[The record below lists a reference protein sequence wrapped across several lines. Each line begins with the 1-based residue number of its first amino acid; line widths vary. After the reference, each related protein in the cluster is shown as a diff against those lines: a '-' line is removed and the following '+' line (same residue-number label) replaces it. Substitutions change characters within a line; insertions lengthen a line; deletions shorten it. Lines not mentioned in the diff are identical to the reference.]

1 MLNTEKN
8 YGVKTMNIETILK
21 EENLKKLSA
30 SDIKTIN
37 EAVTAQ
43 FDAALKAKQSELEKE
58 TSGKF
63 DKLVEGLSKKFD
75 EQVTNV
81 IVESTKHGSNEFIN
95 TKLYNIVKGVVNLLE
110 NSGITTTEKTK
121 ELQQKLNKANENLTQ
136 AWSEREVVKGQLTD
150 AEKENYILRELK
162 GMNPEI
168 VTSALE
174 YFKDKELLD
183 VQDELKTF
191 IDGDFSEL
199 NLDKQD
205 KLSGDLDLEQ
215 VAQAC
220 EEIRDT
226 DLARNTE
233 GSRLIN
239 NSKQKI
245 FESLNK
251 GLKQRKSIVSV
262 GPDISDK
269 TLQEAA
275 EQSANNNAEPVEEDA
290 KEAMEQIDDFS
301 NLGLNFGGGK

>member
-1 MLNTEKN
+1 MELIK
-8 YGVKTMNIETILK
+8 MNIETILK
-21 EENLKKLSA
+21 EEHLKKLSDL
-30 SDIKTIN
+30 DIKAIN
-37 EAVTAQ
+37 EAITTQ
-43 FDAALKAKQSELEKE
+43 FDTALKAKQSELETL

-81 IVESTKHGSNEFIN
+81 IIESTKQGSNEFIN
-95 TKLYNIVKGVVNLLE
+95 NKLYNIVKGVVNLLE

-121 ELQQKLNKANENLTQ
+121 ELQQKLMKANANLEQ
-136 AWSEREVVKGQLTD
+136 SWREREVVKSQLSD
-150 AEKENYILRELK
+150 AEKENYILMQLK

-174 YFKDKELLD
+174 YFKDKDILD

-205 KLSGDLDLEQ
+205 VLSGDLDLEQ

-220 EEIRDT
+220 EEIRDNGLSR
-226 DLARNTE
+226 DIDKN
-233 GSRLIN
+233 RLIDN
-239 NSKQKI
+239 NKQKV
-245 FESLNK
+245 FENLNK
-251 GLKQRKSIVSV
+251 GLNQRKSIASI
-262 GPDISDK
+262 GPDITK
-269 TLQEAA
+269 ETLQEAVNIA
-275 EQSANNNAEPVEEDA
+275 ANPNMESVEEDV
-290 KEAMEQIDDFS
+290 KESMEQIDDFS

>member
-1 MLNTEKN
+1 
-8 YGVKTMNIETILK
+8 MNIETILK
-21 EENLKKLSA
+21 EEHLKKLSDL
-30 SDIKTIN
+30 DIKAIN
-37 EAVTAQ
+37 EAITTQ
-43 FDAALKAKQSELEKE
+43 FDTALKAKQSELETL

-81 IVESTKHGSNEFIN
+81 IIESTKQGSNEFIN
-95 TKLYNIVKGVVNLLE
+95 NKLYNIVKGVVNLLE

-121 ELQQKLNKANENLTQ
+121 ELQQKLMKANANLEQ
-136 AWSEREVVKGQLTD
+136 SWREREVVKSQLSD
-150 AEKENYILRELK
+150 AEKENYILMQLK

-174 YFKDKELLD
+174 YFKDKDILD

-205 KLSGDLDLEQ
+205 VLSGDLDLEQ

-220 EEIRDT
+220 EEIRDNGLSR
-226 DLARNTE
+226 DIDKN
-233 GSRLIN
+233 RLIDN
-239 NSKQKI
+239 NKQKV
-245 FESLNK
+245 FENLNK
-251 GLKQRKSIVSV
+251 GLNQRKSIASI
-262 GPDISDK
+262 GPDITK
-269 TLQEAA
+269 ETLQEAVNIA
-275 EQSANNNAEPVEEDA
+275 ANPNMESVEEDV
-290 KEAMEQIDDFS
+290 KESMEQIDDFS

>member
-1 MLNTEKN
+1 
-8 YGVKTMNIETILK
+8 MNIETILK
-21 EENLKKLSA
+21 EEHLKKLSA
-30 SDIKTIN
+30 LDIKAIN
-37 EAVTAQ
+37 EAITTQ
-43 FDAALKAKQSELEKE
+43 FDTALKAKQSELETV

-81 IVESTKHGSNEFIN
+81 IVESTKQGSNEFIN
-95 TKLYNIVKGVVNLLE
+95 NKLYNIVKGVVNLLE

-121 ELQQKLNKANENLTQ
+121 ELQQKLMKANENLEQ
-136 AWSEREVVKGQLTD
+136 SWHEREVVKSQLSD
-150 AEKENYILRELK
+150 AEKENYILMQLK

-174 YFKDKELLD
+174 YFKDKDILD

-205 KLSGDLDLEQ
+205 VLSGDLDLEQ

-220 EEIRDT
+220 EEIRDNGLSRDT
-226 DLARNTE
+226 DK
-233 GSRLIN
+233 SRLIDN
-239 NSKQKI
+239 NKQKV

-251 GLKQRKSIVSV
+251 GLSQRKSIASV
-262 GPDISDK
+262 GPDITK
-269 TLQEAA
+269 ETLQEAV
-275 EQSANNNAEPVEEDA
+275 ELVANPNMESVEEDV
-290 KEAMEQIDDFS
+290 KESMEQIDDFS

>member
-1 MLNTEKN
+1 MELIK
-8 YGVKTMNIETILK
+8 MNIETILK
-21 EENLKKLSA
+21 EEHLKKLSDL
-30 SDIKTIN
+30 DIKAIN
-37 EAVTAQ
+37 EAITTQ
-43 FDAALKAKQSELEKE
+43 FDTALKAKQSELETL

-81 IVESTKHGSNEFIN
+81 IIESTKQGSNEFIN
-95 TKLYNIVKGVVNLLE
+95 NKLYNIVKGVVNLLE

-121 ELQQKLNKANENLTQ
+121 ELQQKLMKANANLEQ
-136 AWSEREVVKGQLTD
+136 SWREREVVKSQLSD
-150 AEKENYILRELK
+150 AEKENYILMQLK

-174 YFKDKELLD
+174 YFKDKDILD

-205 KLSGDLDLEQ
+205 VLSGDLDLEQ

-220 EEIRDT
+220 EEIRDNGLSR
-226 DLARNTE
+226 DIDKN
-233 GSRLIN
+233 RLIDN
-239 NSKQKI
+239 NKQKV
-245 FESLNK
+245 FENLNK
-251 GLKQRKSIVSV
+251 GLNQRKSIASI
-262 GPDISDK
+262 GPDITK
-269 TLQEAA
+269 ETLQEAVNIA
-275 EQSANNNAEPVEEDA
+275 SNPNMESVEEDV
-290 KEAMEQIDDFS
+290 KESMEQIDDFS

>member
-1 MLNTEKN
+1 
-8 YGVKTMNIETILK
+8 MNIETILK
-21 EENLKKLSA
+21 EEHLKKLSDL
-30 SDIKTIN
+30 DIKAIN
-37 EAVTAQ
+37 EAITTQ
-43 FDAALKAKQSELEKE
+43 FDTALKAKQSELETL

-81 IVESTKHGSNEFIN
+81 IIESTKQGSNEFIN
-95 TKLYNIVKGVVNLLE
+95 NKLYNIVKGVVNLLE

-121 ELQQKLNKANENLTQ
+121 ELQQKLMKANANLEQ
-136 AWSEREVVKGQLTD
+136 SWREREVVKSQLSD
-150 AEKENYILRELK
+150 AEKENYILMQLK

-174 YFKDKELLD
+174 YFKDKDILD

-205 KLSGDLDLEQ
+205 VLSGDLDLEQ

-220 EEIRDT
+220 EEIRDNGLSR
-226 DLARNTE
+226 DIDKN
-233 GSRLIN
+233 RLIDN
-239 NSKQKI
+239 NKQKV
-245 FESLNK
+245 FENLNK
-251 GLKQRKSIVSV
+251 GLNQRKSIASI
-262 GPDISDK
+262 GPDITK
-269 TLQEAA
+269 ETLQEAVNIA
-275 EQSANNNAEPVEEDA
+275 SNPNMESVEEDV
-290 KEAMEQIDDFS
+290 KESMEQIDDFS